1 MKAVK
6 VIALAA
12 AGVLVSAGSASAQ
25 AYFGVPIGDAGFA
38 VRAEVG
44 LPDGAKTYDIVLDA
58 NLMGPISFQLFGG
71 LWDIDDFDD
80 NGGRFGGRL
89 GYELPVTGF
98 SVGPFAGAEYTTIST
113 GEGATEEKVSL
124 LIVPVGIG
132 LGTTLAVG
140 PTADVALYAQ
150 PAYYYMKP
158 SAEVGGVDIDL
169 DSQNECGAEAGARLG
184 FNRFLVGASVEFT
197 TVEDS
202 DAVFSL
208 TAGVRF

>member
-44 LPDGAKTYDIVLDA
+44 LPEDSKTYDIVLDA
-58 NLMGPISFQLFGG
+58 NLLGPISFQLFGG
-71 LWDIDDFDD
+71 LWDIDEVDD

-89 GYELPVTGF
+89 GYELPVSGF

-113 GEGATEEKVSL
+113 GEGADEVSSSL
-124 LIVPVGIG
+124 LTIPVGIG
-132 LGTTLAVG
+132 IGAMLPLG

-150 PAYYYMKP
+150 PAYYYM
-158 SAEVGGVDIDL
+158 SMNMEVAGVEFD
-169 DSQNECGAEAGARLG
+169 DSQSEFGAEAGARLG
-184 FNRFLVGASVEFT
+184 FSRFLVGASVEFT

-202 DAVFSL
+202 DAVFSV

>member
-6 VIALAA
+6 VMALAA
-12 AGVLVSAGSASAQ
+12 AGVLATAGSASAQ
-25 AYFGVPIGDAGFA
+25 AYFGSPIGDAGFA

-44 LPDGAKTYDIVLDA
+44 LPDNAKTYDIVLDA
-58 NLMGPISFQLFGG
+58 NLLGPISFQLFGG
-71 LWDIDDFDD
+71 LLDIDDIDD
-80 NGGRFGGRL
+80 NGGRFGGRI

-98 SVGPFAGAEYTTIST
+98 SVGPFAGVEYMSFST
-113 GEGATEEKVSL
+113 GEGEAELSTSAFQ
-124 LIVPVGIG
+124 IPIGVGIG
-132 LGTTLAVG
+132 TTLPVG

-150 PAYYYMKP
+150 PAYYYISSSVEMLGEEFDD
-158 SAEVGGVDIDL
+158 SASEF
-169 DSQNECGAEAGARLG
+169 GAEAGARLG
-184 FNRFLVGASVEFT
+184 FGRFLLGGSVEFT

>member
-25 AYFGVPIGDAGFA
+25 AYFGAPIGDAGFA

-44 LPDGAKTYDIVLDA
+44 LPDGSKTYDLVLDA

-71 LWDIDDFDD
+71 LWDIDDVED
-80 NGGRFGGRL
+80 NGGRFGGKL

-98 SVGPFAGAEYTTIST
+98 SVGPFVGAEYTTFSA
-113 GEGATEEKVSL
+113 GEGDEEVSTSL
-124 LIVPVGIG
+124 LTIPVGIG
-132 LGTTLAVG
+132 IGTTLAVG
-140 PTADVALYAQ
+140 PTADVALFAQ
-150 PAYYYMKP
+150 PAYYYMKADVEMLG
-158 SAEVGGVDIDL
+158 AEFDE
-169 DSQNECGAEAGARLG
+169 STNEFGAEAGARLG
-184 FNRFLVGASVEFT
+184 FGRFLVGGSVEFT

>member
-6 VIALAA
+6 VMALAA
-12 AGVLVSAGSASAQ
+12 AGVLATAGSASAQ
-25 AYFGVPIGDAGFA
+25 AYFGSPIGDAGFA

-44 LPDGAKTYDIVLDA
+44 LPDNAKTYDIVLDA
-58 NLMGPISFQLFGG
+58 NLLGPISFQVFGG
-71 LWDIDDFDD
+71 LLDIDDIDD
-80 NGGRFGGRL
+80 NGGRFGGRV

-98 SVGPFAGAEYTTIST
+98 SVGPFAGVEYMAFST
-113 GEGATEEKVSL
+113 GEGDAEVSTSAFQ
-124 LIVPVGIG
+124 IPIGVGIG
-132 LGTTLAVG
+132 TILPVG

-150 PAYYYMKP
+150 PAYYYISSSVEMLGEEFDD
-158 SAEVGGVDIDL
+158 SASEF
-169 DSQNECGAEAGARLG
+169 GAEAGARLG
-184 FNRFLVGASVEFT
+184 FGRFLLGGSVEFT